1 MMKISELGDKNWPIA
16 YRKCLY
22 DFKMKES
29 AAIAKYYRP
38 EKIYKY
44 YSFKSEYRKK
54 NIFNYEVAFNIPS
67 SFNDPL
73 DSRWFLNYEDILI
86 ARFEDIGDEWSK
98 EKYGVVSYD
107 LYEEDLL

>member
-1 MMKISELGDKNWPIA
+1 MKISELGDKNWPIA

-44 YSFKSEYRKK
+44 YSFIGKRISSIMKLRL
-54 NIFNYEVAFNIPS
+54 IFHQALTIRLIPAG
-67 SFNDPL
+67 F
-73 DSRWFLNYEDILI
+73 
-86 ARFEDIGDEWSK
+86 
-98 EKYGVVSYD
+98 
-107 LYEEDLL
+107 

>member
-38 EKIYKY
+38 EKYINTTALSRSIGK
-44 YSFKSEYRKK
+44 EY
-54 NIFNYEVAFNIPS
+54 
-67 SFNDPL
+67 L
-73 DSRWFLNYEDILI
+73 QL
-86 ARFEDIGDEWSK
+86 
-98 EKYGVVSYD
+98 
-107 LYEEDLL
+107 